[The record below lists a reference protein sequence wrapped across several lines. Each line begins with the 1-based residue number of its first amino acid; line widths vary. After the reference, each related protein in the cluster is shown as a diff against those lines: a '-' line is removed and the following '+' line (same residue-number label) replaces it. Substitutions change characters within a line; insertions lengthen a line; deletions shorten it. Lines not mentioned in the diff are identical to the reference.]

1 MIKFIGL
8 VLPVLLVG
16 CSSVK
21 TTSGGV
27 VGVDRTQYMAESLSS
42 RQLAV
47 SYANSY
53 RAFVRHASAT
63 GKLLTGTP
71 QGQNLQKI
79 AIRLIA
85 QAPVFKP
92 SAAKEGWF
100 IALIDD
106 NETMNAT
113 CGPGGKITVYSGLLD
128 KLKLTNDEIA
138 AVLGHEI
145 AHSLREHS
153 REQASTKAAFEV
165 AGTLGASALGAG
177 GIGQTVITQALN
189 TGVGLPF
196 SRRDEKEA
204 DLIGLELAA
213 RAGFDPRAAIS
224 LWKKIDAQGDK
235 SRMPVFLRTH
245 PSNEDRMQSLSETI
259 PRVIPLYVAATKQ

>member
-1 MIKFIGL
+1 MGLIKVVCLAI
-8 VLPVLLVG
+8 PVMLVG
-16 CSSVK
+16 CTSVS
-21 TTSGGV
+21 TTRGGV
-27 VGVDRTQYMAESLSS
+27 VGVDREQYMADSLSS

-53 RAFVRHASAT
+53 RGFVRYAAAN
-63 GKLLTGTP
+63 GKLLTDTP
-71 QGQNLQKI
+71 KGQNLQKI

-100 IALIDD
+100 LAYIDD
-106 NETMNAT
+106 KETMNAT
-113 CGPGGKITVYSGLLD
+113 CGPGGKITIYSGLVD
-128 KLKLTNDEIA
+128 GLKLTDDEIA

-153 REQASTKAAFEV
+153 REQASSKAAFEV

-177 GIGQTVITQALN
+177 GIGQTVITQVLN

-204 DLIGLELAA
+204 DLIGIELAA
-213 RAGFDPRAAIS
+213 RAGFDPRASIS
-224 LWKKIDAQGDK
+224 LWKKIDAHGDK
-235 SRMPVFLRTH
+235 SIVPGFLRTH
-245 PSNEDRMQSLSETI
+245 PSNEGRAQNSEKI
-259 PRVIPLYVAATKQ
+259 VR

>member
-1 MIKFIGL
+1 MIKIACL

-16 CSSVK
+16 CTSIS
-21 TTSGGV
+21 TTKGGV
-27 VGVDRTQYMAESLSS
+27 VGVDREQYMADSLPS

-53 RAFVRHASAT
+53 RAFVHYAAAN
-63 GKLLTGTP
+63 GKLLTDTP
-71 QGQNLQKI
+71 KGQTLQKI

-100 IALIDD
+100 LAYIDD
-106 NETMNAT
+106 DKTMNAT
-113 CGPGGKITVYSGLLD
+113 CGPGGKIAIYSGLVQG
-128 KLKLTNDEIA
+128 LKLTDDEVA

-153 REQASTKAAFEV
+153 REQASSQAAFEV

-177 GIGQTVITQALN
+177 GMGQTVITQALKA
-189 TGVGLPF
+189 GVGLPF
-196 SRRDEKEA
+196 SRRDETEA

-213 RAGFDPRAAIS
+213 RAGFDPRASIS

-235 SRMPVFLRTH
+235 SNMPGFLRTH
-245 PSNEDRMQSLSETI
+245 PSNEDRMQLLSETI
-259 PRVIPLYVAATKQ
+259 PKVMPLYVAAAKQ